1 MNNLNKKNSEK
12 KDNKILEFKHNLNVT
27 NNIPVAK
34 LKVFLTLVFLL
45 LFALIVRLAYLQF
58 INGKYLKQRA
68 FSQLSYTETISA
80 NRGSIYDSTGT
91 VLATSYAAD
100 NVVVVPKKF
109 KELESS
115 NQQLVSA
122 VLSSIFELD
131 YNEIITEINNSSKSK
146 LTLVKNASKDKVDA
160 LEGWIKDNSSYYGI
174 IYTEDTVARYYPYS
188 TLASNVIGFCG
199 TDSQGLSGIEYSWDS
214 LLTGTAGKSITSK
227 DASQSQIPNT
237 EETYIPA
244 ENGYDLTLT
253 IDVNIQSIVEKYL
266 KQAVEENECS
276 KGGITIVMDPSTGD
290 ILAMASY
297 PNYDLNSPFTP
308 NSYISEGWNELTTS
322 EKSTLLQRMWN
333 NKCITDTYEPGSVF
347 KTITSAVA
355 LEENIVQVDTPNAFH
370 CSGAEIVA
378 DRTIRCWRKKPH
390 LGQSLRDAYNNSCNP
405 SYIQLGQMIGTP
417 TLYKYYDAFGFFS
430 KTGVS
435 LSGESSGIFFD
446 IKDVGPVQLATM
458 SFGQRFT
465 ITPLQMVSAISA
477 IVNDGTLMQPRIVKS
492 ITNTDTG
499 ETTTISTTE
508 VRQVVSKDTSEK
520 IKSMMQ
526 SEVEVGTGKRGLVAG
541 YTVGG
546 KTGTSEP
553 SQSNTEEGYVASFL
567 GIAPVENTKVVV
579 LTCLYDP
586 QGKSHQGGEIAAPI
600 VSKILSE
607 VLPYL
612 GVSSNAD
619 KSNVQNNT
627 SDSNLY

>member
-1 MNNLNKKNSEK
+1 MNNVNKKNNVK
-12 KDNKILEFKHNLNVT
+12 KDNKILEFKHNLNVS
-27 NNIPVAK
+27 NNISIFK
-34 LKVFLTLVFLL
+34 LRLFLILVFFLML
-45 LFALIVRLAYLQF
+45 ALIFRIAYLQF
-58 INGKYLKQRA
+58 IDGKNLKQRA
-68 FSQLSYTETISA
+68 LAQLSYTETISA

-91 VLATSYAAD
+91 VLATSYDAD
-100 NVVVVPKKF
+100 NVVISTKKF
-109 KELESS
+109 KGLSDTD
-115 NQQLVSA
+115 QQLASA
-122 VLSSIFELD
+122 VLASIFELD
-131 YNEIITEINNSSKSK
+131 YNEILDDINSTSKSTY
-146 LTLVKNASKDKVDA
+146 TLIKNVSKDKVDI
-160 LEGWIKDNSSYYGI
+160 LENWIDENDSYYGI

-266 KQAVEENECS
+266 KQAVEENDCS

-297 PNYDLNSPFTP
+297 PDYDLNSPFTP
-308 NSYISEGWNELTTS
+308 NSYISEGWDELSTS
-322 EKSTLLQRMWN
+322 QKSTLLQKMWN
-333 NKCITDTYEPGSVF
+333 NNCITDTYEPGSVF
-347 KTITSAVA
+347 KTITSAIA
-355 LEENIVQVDTPNAFH
+355 LEENIVQVDTPNTFY
-370 CSGAEIVA
+370 CSGHEIVA
-378 DRTIRCWRKKPH
+378 DRTIKCWRKTPH

-430 KTGVS
+430 KTGIS
-435 LSGESSGIFFD
+435 LSGESTGIFFN
-446 IKDVGPVQLATM
+446 INDVGPVQLATM

-526 SEVEVGTGKRGLVAG
+526 SEVEVGTGKRGLVSG

-553 SQSNTEEGYVASFL
+553 SQSNTEDGYVASFL

-586 QGKSHQGGEIAAPI
+586 QGKSHQGGEIAAPV

-607 VLPYL
+607 ILPYL
-612 GVSSNAD
+612 GVSSNTD
-619 KSNVQNNT
+619 KSNVNNNT

>member
-1 MNNLNKKNSEK
+1 MNNRNNVKKN
-12 KDNKILEFKHNLNVT
+12 NKILEFKHNLNVS
-27 NNIPVAK
+27 NNISAFK
-34 LKVFLTLVFLL
+34 LRAFLMFIFLVLI
-45 LFALIVRLAYLQF
+45 ALIIRIAFLQF
-58 INGKYLKQRA
+58 VDGQSLKKEA
-68 FSQLSYTETISA
+68 FAQLSYTETISA

-100 NVVVVPKKF
+100 NVIVDPSKIEDTQ
-109 KELESS
+109 KELTA
-115 NQQLVSA
+115 SA
-122 VLSSIFELD
+122 LASIFELD
-131 YNEIITEINNSSKSK
+131 YNEILVELKENKSK
-146 LTLVKNASKDKVDA
+146 ITLIKNASKDKIDV
-160 LEGWIKDNSSYYGI
+160 LENWLEDNELTYGA

-214 LLTGTAGKSITSK
+214 VLTGTSGKSISSR

-266 KQAVEENECS
+266 KQAIEENDCK
-276 KGGITIVMDPSTGD
+276 KGGTTIVMNPSTGD

-297 PNYDLNSPFTP
+297 PDYDLNSPFTP
-308 NSYISEGWNELTTS
+308 NAFISEGWDELTKT
-322 EKSTLLQRMWN
+322 ERITLLQKMWN

-347 KTITSAVA
+347 KTITAAVA
-355 LEENIVQVDTPNAFH
+355 LEENIVEVDTPNTFY
-370 CSGAEIVA
+370 CSRVEVVA
-378 DRTIRCWRKKPH
+378 DRNIKCWRTKPH
-390 LGQSLRDAYNNSCNP
+390 GAQSLRNAYDNSCNP
-405 SYIQLGQMIGTP
+405 SFIQLGKLVGT
-417 TLYKYYDAFGFFS
+417 TNLYKYYDAFGFFS
-430 KTGVS
+430 RTGIS

-446 IKDVGPVQLATM
+446 INEVGPVQLATM

-465 ITPLQMVSAISA
+465 ITPLQMINSIAA
-477 IVNDGTLMQPRIVKS
+477 LVNDGILMQPRIVKS

-499 ETTTISTTE
+499 EVTTISTTE

-526 SEVEVGTGKRGLVAG
+526 SEVEVGTGKRALVAG
-541 YTVGG
+541 YSVGG

-553 SQSNTEEGYVASFL
+553 TQGNTEDGYVASFV
-567 GIAPVENTKVVV
+567 GIGPVEDTKIVV

-586 QGKSHQGGEIAAPI
+586 QGKSHQGGEIAAP
-600 VSKILSE
+600 VVAKIFSE

>member
-1 MNNLNKKNSEK
+1 MNKKNNVK
-12 KDNKILEFKHNLNVT
+12 KDNKILEFKHNLNVA
-27 NNIPVAK
+27 NNVPTFK
-34 LKVFLTLVFLL
+34 LKAFLVLVFLL
-45 LFALIVRLAYLQF
+45 LIALVLRIAYLQF
-58 INGKYLKQRA
+58 INGKTLKQKA
-68 FSQLSYTETISA
+68 FAQLSYTETISA

-100 NVVVVPKKF
+100 NVVIVPEKI
-109 KELESS
+109 KESEKQLTSS
-115 NQQLVSA
+115 MLA
-122 VLSSIFELD
+122 AIFELD
-131 YNEIITEINNSSKSK
+131 VNDVLAQLNSGKSRI
-146 LTLVKNASKDKVDA
+146 TLVKNASKDKVDT
-160 LEGWIKDNSSYYGI
+160 LEAWIKDSDLEYGA

-214 LLTGTAGKSITSK
+214 LLTGTAGKSISSK

-276 KGGITIVMDPSTGD
+276 RGGTTIVMDPSTGD

-308 NSYISEGWNELTTS
+308 NSYISDGWDDLSTS
-322 EKSTLLQRMWN
+322 ERSTRLQRMWN

-347 KTITSAVA
+347 KTITAAVA
-355 LEENIVQVDTPNAFH
+355 LEENIVQVDTPNDFY
-370 CSGAEIVA
+370 CSRVEVVA
-378 DRTIRCWRKKPH
+378 DRSIKCWRSRPH
-390 LGQSLRDAYNNSCNP
+390 GAQSLRDAYNNSCNP
-405 SYIQLGQMIGTP
+405 AFIQLGRMVGT
-417 TLYKYYDAFGFFS
+417 TNLYKYYEAFGFFS

-435 LSGESSGIFFD
+435 LSGEASGIFFD
-446 IKDVGPVQLATM
+446 IGDVGPVQLATM

-465 ITPLQMVSAISA
+465 ITPLQMVSSISA
-477 IVNDGTLMQPRIVKS
+477 LINNGILMQPRIVKS

-499 ETTTISTTE
+499 ENTSIPTTA

-553 SQSNTEEGYVASFL
+553 SQSNTEAGYVASFI
-567 GIAPVENTKVVV
+567 GIGPVENTKIVV

-586 QGKSHQGGEIAAPI
+586 QGKSHQGGEIAAPV
-600 VSKILSE
+600 VSKIFSE

-619 KSNVQNNT
+619 KSNVQNST
-627 SDSNLY
+627 SDTNLY

>member
-1 MNNLNKKNSEK
+1 MNNKNNVKKG
-12 KDNKILEFKHNLNVT
+12 NKILEFKQNLNVT
-27 NNIPVAK
+27 NKVPTFK
-34 LKVFLTLVFLL
+34 LKAFLIFVLASLI
-45 LFALIVRLAYLQF
+45 ALIIRIAYLQF
-58 INGKYLKQRA
+58 INNVNGHILKQEA
-68 FSQLSYTETISA
+68 FAQLSYTQTISA

-91 VLATSYAAD
+91 VLATSYSAD
-100 NVVVVPKKF
+100 NIIIAPSKF
-109 KELESS
+109 ETDEEKELSA
-115 NQQLVSA
+115 A
-122 VLSSIFELD
+122 VLATLFELN
-131 YNEIITEINNSSKSK
+131 YNDVLDQLNSSKSK
-146 LTLVKNASKDKVDA
+146 ITLVKNVSKDKVDT
-160 LEGWIKDNSSYYGI
+160 LEEWIENNDISYGA
-174 IYTEDTVARYYPYS
+174 IYAEDTVARYYPYS

-214 LLTGTAGKSITSK
+214 VLTGTSGKSISSK

-266 KQAVEENECS
+266 KQAVEENDCTR
-276 KGGITIVMDPSTGD
+276 GGTTIVMDPSTGD

-297 PNYDLNSPFTP
+297 PDYDLNSPFTP
-308 NSYISEGWNELTTS
+308 NSYISEGWNDLSTTQR
-322 EKSTLLQRMWN
+322 STLLQRMWN

-347 KTITSAVA
+347 KTITAAVA
-355 LEENIVQVDTPNAFH
+355 LEENIVEVDTPNSFY
-370 CSGAEIVA
+370 CSRVEVVA
-378 DRTIRCWRKKPH
+378 DRQIKCWRTKAHGP
-390 LGQSLRDAYNNSCNP
+390 QSLRNAYDNSCNP
-405 SYIQLGQMIGTP
+405 AFIQLGKMIGTP
-417 TLYKYYDAFGFFS
+417 SLYKYYDAFGFFS

-435 LSGESSGIFFD
+435 LSGEASGIFFD
-446 IKDVGPVQLATM
+446 IDDVGPVQLATM

-465 ITPLQMVSAISA
+465 ITPLQMISSISA
-477 IVNDGTLMQPRIVKS
+477 LVNDGILMQPRIVKS
-492 ITNTDTG
+492 ITNTDTN
-499 ETTTISTTE
+499 EITTIPTTA
-508 VRQVVSKDTSEK
+508 VRQVVSKDTSEN

-553 SQSNTEEGYVASFL
+553 SQSNTEEGYVASFV
-567 GIAPVENTKVVV
+567 GIGPVENTKIVV

-586 QGKSHQGGEIAAPI
+586 QGNSHQGGEIAAPV
-600 VSKILSE
+600 VSKIFSE

-619 KSNVQNNT
+619 KSNVQNTT
-627 SDSNLY
+627 SDTNLY